1 MPGWKK
7 NIPACLQPDQ
17 EGGKSGPRRAGPSR
31 SGRSR
36 PGTSA
41 SVRYRTCARAR
52 ADTLCVCVRARASPR
67 TS

>member
-17 EGGKSGPRRAGPSR
+17 EGGKTGPD
-31 SGRSR
+31 R
-36 PGTSA
+36 PALVHTD
-41 SVRYRTCARAR
+41 RAR
-52 ADTLCVCVRARASPR
+52 VRLCVTIPVSAVMCIYSVCVCTSPR